1 MNWDIVEGNW
11 KQFSGKV
18 KEQRGTLADDPLAVA
33 AGTRALCS
41 PAYRPRRMMG
51 R

>member
-1 MNWDIVEGNW
+1 MYASAQNAD
-11 KQFSGKV
+11 FSGKV
-18 KEQRGTLADDPLAVA
+18 REQWGTLTDDPLAVT